1 MEGFK
6 NMIPKKCK
14 CIRDGKNTVVDA
26 WELVPGDVVDLL
38 DGDSVPADIRV
49 MQANELKVD
58 NSYVTGES

>member
-26 WELVPGDVVDLL
+26 WELVPGGVDSLL
-38 DGDSVPADIRV
+38 SWRSG
-49 MQANELKVD
+49 ANGY
-58 NSYVTGES
+58 SRHAGERIEGGQLFFDW